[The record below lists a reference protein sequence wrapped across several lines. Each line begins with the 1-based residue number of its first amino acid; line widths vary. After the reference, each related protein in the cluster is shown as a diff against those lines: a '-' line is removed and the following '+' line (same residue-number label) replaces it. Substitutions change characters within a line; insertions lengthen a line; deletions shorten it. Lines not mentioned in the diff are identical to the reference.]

1 MSALSKFI
9 VRVADLAEAEGRVL
23 RREVVTIGIL
33 LVTALGAAMT
43 ALGGATMLVVALF
56 LSLSPV
62 AGPAW
67 AAAICGVVLLSAAGG
82 LAWLVN
88 RRR

>member
-1 MSALSKFI
+1 VSAISKFI
-9 VRVADLAEAEGRVL
+9 VRVADLVEAEGRVL

-43 ALGGATMLVVALF
+43 ALGGAAMLVVALF
-56 LSLSPV
+56 LSLSPA

-67 AAAICGVVLLSAAGG
+67 AATICGAVLLCAAGG